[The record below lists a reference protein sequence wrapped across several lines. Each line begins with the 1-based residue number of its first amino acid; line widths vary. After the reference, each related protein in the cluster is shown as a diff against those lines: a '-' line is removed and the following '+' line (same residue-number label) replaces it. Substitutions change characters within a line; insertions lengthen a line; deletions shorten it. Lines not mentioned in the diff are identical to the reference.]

1 MNRIEHIT
9 QGKMSFMDIDNKH
22 DKKNKRNKA
31 YSLYVLKLETKLH
44 ELEQREEA
52 ATRRLQLLVYP
63 ATIAFT
69 ILSAYGFYL
78 VSTLTKDVAHMANA
92 VETINQS
99 VGKNMDIISDNTR
112 KMSNHMDDLVTSMDS
127 MNTNVRNL
135 ALTTDR
141 MSQNVR
147 QMSFYTGH
155 MQQDLWSLNKSISKP
170 LSMLN
175 TFIPWHDSANYHY
188 SRLSLA
194 PSYLLVQQ
202 PLQPSPLTDVAAINP
217 NHLN

>member
-1 MNRIEHIT
+1 
-9 QGKMSFMDIDNKH
+9 MDIDNKNN
-22 DKKNKRNKA
+22 KKNERNKA
-31 YSLYVLKLETKLH
+31 HSLYVLKLETKLH
-44 ELEQREEA
+44 ELGQREEA
-52 ATRRLQLLVYP
+52 ATRRIQLLVYP

-170 LSMLN
+170 LSVLN
-175 TFIPWHDSANYHY
+175 TFIPWRDNANYRY
-188 SRLSLA
+188 SRPSLA

-202 PLQPSPLTDVAAINP
+202 PLQPSPLTDVAVINP
-217 NHLN
+217 IHLD